1 MFKDLY
7 SQEAKV
13 LEENF
18 VSLEIPAASDK
29 IINFA
34 SGVPDPRTI
43 PVKDIEA
50 VTIEVFKRYGYNS
63 LQYAPSTGFASLI
76 DEISRFV
83 YRTRGLK
90 TNSDNTIVVSGSQQG
105 LDLISRIFID
115 PGDIVVVEEPSYV
128 LALNVFR
135 LRRVRFVA
143 IPVDD
148 KGMKVEML
156 EDAIKRYGR
165 EGKRIKLVYTM
176 PIAQNPTGTT
186 MCEERR
192 KYLLELAERYN
203 FVIVEDDAYGL
214 LTFEEEAP
222 KPIASIDKSGS
233 VVYLSS
239 FSKIL
244 APGLRMGYI
253 IVGDDETAKKMHI
266 MKQFM
271 DLGTS
276 TLSQLIVE
284 TALKKGV
291 VDKAIEYAKSLYR
304 LKRDIMIELIDE
316 ELSDG
321 VSRTS
326 PKGGF
331 YTWLKLNRD
340 VDTEK
345 ILELSRKR
353 GVIFTPGKRFCIN
366 EDKCLDAMRLSYSN
380 PSENDIRIGIHILA
394 DVLRE
399 VL

>member
-1 MFKDLY
+1 MY

-18 VSLEIPAASDK
+18 VSLEIPAVSDK

-34 SGVPDPRTI
+34 SGLPDPRTI

-50 VTIEVFKRYGYNS
+50 IAIEVLEKYGYNS
-63 LQYAPSTGFASLI
+63 LQYAPSTGFVQLI
-76 DEISRFV
+76 NEISKFV

-90 TNSDNTIVVSGSQQG
+90 TNSDNIIVVSGSQQG
-105 LDLISRIFID
+105 LDLISRVFLD
-115 PGDIVVVEEPSYV
+115 PGDVVVVEEPSYI
-128 LALNVFR
+128 LALNVFK

-156 EDAIKRYGR
+156 EDIIREYSR
-165 EGKRIKLVYTM
+165 EGMRIKLVYTM

-186 MCEERR
+186 MCDERR
-192 KYLLELAERYN
+192 KHLLELVERYN
-203 FVIVEDDAYGL
+203 FVIVEDDTYGL
-214 LTFEEEAP
+214 LTFEEETP
-222 KPIASIDKSGS
+222 KPIASIDKSGN
-233 VVYLSS
+233 VIYLSS

-244 APGLRMGYI
+244 APGLRIGHI
-253 IVGDDETAKKMHI
+253 IASDDEVTKKMHI

-284 TALKKGV
+284 VALKKGI
-291 VDKAIEYAKSLYR
+291 VDKVVEYAKRLYR
-304 LKRDIMIELIDE
+304 LKRDIIIELIDE
-316 ELSDG
+316 EFSDV

-331 YTWLKLNRD
+331 YTWLKLNRN

-345 ILELSRKR
+345 ILELSRKK
-353 GVIFTPGKRFCIN
+353 GVVFTPGKRFCIN
-366 EDKCLDAMRLSYSN
+366 ENKCLDAMRLSYSN
-380 PSENDIRIGIHILA
+380 PSEDDIRIGIRILA
-394 DVLRE
+394 DILCGVL
-399 VL
+399 

>member
-1 MFKDLY
+1 M
-7 SQEAKV
+7 
-13 LEENF
+13 
-18 VSLEIPAASDK
+18 
-29 IINFA
+29 
-34 SGVPDPRTI
+34 PDPRTI

-50 VTIEVFKRYGYNS
+50 ITIEIFKRYGYNS

-90 TNSDNTIVVSGSQQG
+90 TNPDNVIVVSGSQQG

-128 LALNVFR
+128 LALNAFR

-156 EDAIKRYGR
+156 EDVIKRYSR

-203 FVIVEDDAYGL
+203 LVIVEDDAYGL
-214 LTFEEEAP
+214 LTFEEAP

-239 FSKIL
+239 FSKVL

-253 IVGDDETAKKMHI
+253 IVSDDETAKRMHI

-284 TALKKGV
+284 AALKKGV

-316 ELSDG
+316 EFSDE
-321 VSRTS
+321 VSRSS

-380 PSENDIRIGIHILA
+380 PSEDDIRIGIHILA